1 MAHSVR
7 IISSDPNHSRYA
19 AIREDGT
26 AMSAGTL
33 VFRTI
38 HFAGRPLP
46 CGAVGGV
53 GTDPEFRRGGL
64 VREIFREMAL
74 ECHRRSLPVTVLHP
88 FSFAYYRSFGFE
100 RVGDHRV
107 LRFPITALSFVPRFP
122 DLIHCTDGLCL
133 AELTDLYHAF
143 AEQGR
148 HLLFRRTEASF
159 PTRDPHKKVYISRDE
174 AGRADGYLVLETEN
188 YFSVNRMVSVNLHVH
203 EMAFLT
209 EAALRKL
216 LGFLRMF
223 EGEMETVQLEN
234 IAMMPEVELCLRH
247 YMHTEIS
254 VLPDLMARINHV
266 PLFFESVP
274 YPEAPGSFTV
284 KVTEP
289 PRSPWPAEAVNGVW
303 RIDYAEGRGRV
314 TRLPDT
320 APYDFSAD
328 TPALTQLAFGYDSYG
343 YSTARYTENTV
354 WHTRAP
360 GFFAAFPRRPG
371 GIFEHF

>member
-1 MAHSVR
+1 
-7 IISSDPNHSRYA
+7 
-19 AIREDGT
+19 
-26 AMSAGTL
+26 
-33 VFRTI
+33 
-38 HFAGRPLP
+38 
-46 CGAVGGV
+46 
-53 GTDPEFRRGGL
+53 
-64 VREIFREMAL
+64 
-74 ECHRRSLPVTVLHP
+74 
-88 FSFAYYRSFGFE
+88 
-100 RVGDHRV
+100 
-107 LRFPITALSFVPRFP
+107 
-122 DLIHCTDGLCL
+122 
-133 AELTDLYHAF
+133 
-143 AEQGR
+143 
-148 HLLFRRTEASF
+148 
-159 PTRDPHKKVYISRDE
+159 
-174 AGRADGYLVLETEN
+174 
-188 YFSVNRMVSVNLHVH
+188 
-203 EMAFLT
+203 
-209 EAALRKL
+209 
-216 LGFLRMF
+216 
-223 EGEMETVQLEN
+223 
-234 IAMMPEVELCLRH
+234 
-247 YMHTEIS
+247 MHTEIS

-354 WHTRAP
+354 WHTQAP